1 MTTMAQEQKSSVSS
15 LNITLGEL
23 VVFIN
28 WMQLAQRALEQGR
41 CLPEAPNLGPGEI
54 RKWVELIH
62 KQEEVIQR
70 REASQRALE
79 GNLAAQE
86 KQLAPALSMMCENL
100 ATLYE
105 SLGHTDKAQAVRSK
119 ASGFQVD

>member
-1 MTTMAQEQKSSVSS
+1 MTQEQKTSVSS

-28 WMQLAQRALEQGR
+28 WMQLAQKAFEQGR
-41 CLPEAPNLGPGEI
+41 CLPEAPNLGAGEI

-62 KQEEVIQR
+62 NQEEAIQR
-70 REASQRALE
+70 REVAQRALE
-79 GNLAAQE
+79 ENLAAQE
-86 KQLAPALSMMCENL
+86 KQLGPALSMMCENL

-105 SLGHTDKAQAVRSK
+105 SLGQADKAQAVRSK
-119 ASGFQVD
+119 ASGFQEV